1 MKIYIKKVIT
11 DNTEFNDLDAEIKK
25 HSKAFFASNGNLE
38 RLETDNPKLIAWAKT
53 KGLKQDG

>member
-11 DNTEFNDLDAEIKK
+11 ENMEFNDLDPKIKK
-25 HSKAFFASNGNLE
+25 GSMAFFTSNGTLE